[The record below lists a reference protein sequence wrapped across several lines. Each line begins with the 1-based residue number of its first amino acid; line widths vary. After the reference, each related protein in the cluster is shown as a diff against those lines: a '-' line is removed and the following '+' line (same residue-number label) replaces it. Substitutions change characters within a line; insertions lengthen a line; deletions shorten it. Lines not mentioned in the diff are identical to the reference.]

1 MMRPM
6 VIAVGLACVLST
18 ALSAFAEKEKELFK
32 TKATM
37 AAFTPDGQFLIAAGN
52 NNVRI
57 IDLAAKK
64 AHVIVKSYQP
74 IVLAPDG
81 KTLAAEDLSAAD
93 TRTITLYDVPS
104 GKPKGDPFPCPG
116 DGVIADALTPDGK
129 TFIHGGLKDLFLI
142 DTSSG
147 KVAHTFKNLGGQPFS
162 VAVSPD
168 GKYLA
173 CGTDSDGKKVW
184 VWDLAT
190 LGSRCGPSPGCPASF
205 RRSPSPPTASSW
217 PPLPMRSS
225 RCGASTTARSSR
237 PSRVRKTRW
246 RRGVAFGSDG
256 KILVTECSD
265 STVTIW
271 DLDSGKAL
279 DAIKTAKEPLGLS
292 LSSDGKML
300 AVTMDGE
307 QTAAYDLS
315 AIVGK

>member
-190 LGSRCGPSPGCPASF
+190 LQPVRTLTGLPGFVQEVAFSADGKLLAATSNEIIKVWGLDDGKVVQTFKGPKDK
-205 RRSPSPPTASSW
+205 
-217 PPLPMRSS
+217 
-225 RCGASTTARSSR
+225 
-237 PSRVRKTRW
+237 VE
-246 RRGVAFGSDG
+246 RGVAFGSDG